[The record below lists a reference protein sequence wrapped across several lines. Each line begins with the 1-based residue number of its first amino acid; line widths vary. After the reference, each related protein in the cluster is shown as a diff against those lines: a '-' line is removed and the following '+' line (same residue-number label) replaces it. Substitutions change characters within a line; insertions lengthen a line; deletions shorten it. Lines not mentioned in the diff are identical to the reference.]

1 MKEDIISLQIMV
13 TSVVVVTVVMRGYVM
28 RMVVV
33 TGNSGGDG
41 ECNVN
46 DGNAGGGSDSGAM
59 VVG

>member
-13 TSVVVVTVVMRGYVM
+13 TSVAVVTVVMRGYVM

-33 TGNSGGDG
+33 TGNSGGNG
-41 ECNVN
+41 EYSVN
-46 DGNAGGGSDSGAM
+46 DGNAGGGTDSGAM